1 MLLPHAIA
9 QIRDALPALRRGQ
22 ADVVVT
28 MLQTLL
34 EHLEEVQAELDAERN
49 GRGIDAAELNLLTTI
64 EDVFRR
70 WAGTPVIYHDMF
82 KALDTLRQERR
93 GRPGS
98 SPIPCSPTMFA
109 ALIEAAVTVQNYAAA
124 AGPRDDTQLTRSAK
138 RLRRLGFEGERV
150 PPESYQDPEDLEGV
164 VHTESGRVT
173 LDRPNWTEVPRG
185 RRDIVIPGKN
195 HPVADAP

>member
-34 EHLEEVQAELDAERN
+34 EHLEEVQTELDAERN

-82 KALDTLRQERR
+82 KALDTLRRERR
-93 GRPGS
+93 TRTDAAARSGTALRFQDADGMALQITLKPGV
-98 SPIPCSPTMFA
+98 PIP
-109 ALIEAAVTVQNYAAA
+109 E
-124 AGPRDDTQLTRSAK
+124 
-138 RLRRLGFEGERV
+138 RLERYRV
-150 PPESYQDPEDLEGV
+150 ELPPEPEGV
-164 VHTESGRVT
+164 VHTESGRIT
-173 LDRPNWTEVPRG
+173 LDLPNWTEVPRG

>member
-82 KALDTLRQERR
+82 KALDTLRRERR
-93 GRPGS
+93 TR
-98 SPIPCSPTMFA
+98 TD
-109 ALIEAAVTVQNYAAA
+109 AAA
-124 AGPRDDTQLTRSAK
+124 PSRTIDPLPQSHW
-138 RLRRLGFEGERV
+138 ER
-150 PPESYQDPEDLEGV
+150 DPEEQEELRG
-164 VHTESGRVT
+164 TRSGRVT